1 MDQLLVRGF
10 LKFRLPR
17 GCCEVRGA
25 GPNLW
30 FAVAGALG
38 FRVTTIRCAY
48 PLFVDLIG
56 SFCGGPWSLSPW
68 PRQCNSLPD
77 VVFLDLGALPW
88 GPGSDKYWERWWT
101 PHVFYCQGADNDLVK
116 TRAGAPPPH
125 MPNGV
130 DFVLYCAEPLRRR
143 GCNFRTL
150 DHGGLVSTSFAF
162 LGAPAGGSSGLVSP
176 LLIHPRQRVGCPP
189 PYSPLWGLSGPYGG
203 PVRGLG
209 TGLGPLSG
217 LGIGG
222 QGPGSVLFEPVGL
235 RCLSPRQFST
245 WYFHHVDSV
254 ACSLVLSS
262 VA

>member
-1 MDQLLVRGF
+1 
-10 LKFRLPR
+10 
-17 GCCEVRGA
+17 
-25 GPNLW
+25 
-30 FAVAGALG
+30 
-38 FRVTTIRCAY
+38 
-48 PLFVDLIG
+48 
-56 SFCGGPWSLSPW
+56 
-68 PRQCNSLPD
+68 
-77 VVFLDLGALPW
+77 
-88 GPGSDKYWERWWT
+88 
-101 PHVFYCQGADNDLVK
+101 
-116 TRAGAPPPH
+116 

-235 RCLSPRQFST
+235 RCLAPHLVGTRWPLGSPGGPKLVEA
-245 WYFHHVDSV
+245 HHSDSPHHLLARHPTCWMIHKGDSQKADDAAVPVHLWLRAFAWGYGDPSCLAHHQV
-254 ACSLVLSS
+254 ALGLLGGSAGSLANSKPPSAFGVAGVHGRVMQVCSPVLEEEGGAGVSQ
-262 VA
+262 VATGQPALAS